1 MKINKQLIIDN
12 TVNDWVASDQKTT
25 IKEMLI
31 HEAFS
36 HAFNAGI
43 EKYFPEFICDTS
55 VSIIS
60 WQYSNEWLELN
71 EVDYGIIN
79 PPDLF
84 QLLGEVETW
93 VNDNIGFLTSR
104 AENIIL
110 KIGLNNDDKEDIAVG
125 L

>member
-31 HEAFS
+31 DEAIS
-36 HAFNAGI
+36 NVFNAGI
-43 EKYFPEFICDTS
+43 EKYFPEFTCDTS
-55 VSIIS
+55 VSIIG
-60 WQYSNEWLELN
+60 WQYSNDGLELS

-93 VNDNIGFLTSR
+93 VNDNIGFLTSA

-110 KIGLNNDDKEDIAVG
+110 KVGLNDDDEDIAIG

>member
-1 MKINKQLIIDN
+1 MNINKQLIIDN
-12 TVNDWVASDQKTT
+12 TVNNWVVSNHKTS

-31 HEAFS
+31 DEAFTN
-36 HAFNAGI
+36 AFNAGI

-60 WQYSNEWLELN
+60 WQYSNDGLELS

-79 PPDLF
+79 PNDLF

-93 VNDNIGFLTSR
+93 VNNNIGFLTSR
-104 AENIIL
+104 VENIIL